1 MCRFYS
7 FSLSLVSS
15 RSLTFLDALVRGTA
29 GKKSQES
36 VGLEKEMDGNH
47 PSERTTGNPKRL
59 ATKQHT
65 RHYLIFFLL
74 LLLLLLFC
82 VYPFPTA
89 KEDDD
94 DDENRFI
101 QHKHG
106 MYQ

>member
-1 MCRFYS
+1 M
-7 FSLSLVSS
+7 
-15 RSLTFLDALVRGTA
+15 
-29 GKKSQES
+29 
-36 VGLEKEMDGNH
+36 GLEKEMDGNH

-74 LLLLLLFC
+74 LLLLLFC